1 MQSWNNSLQ
10 NKKNQ
15 LSPRKFPEL
24 KSPDRK
30 EEQECPQLLATS
42 CWIRAWPGCKVSRKG
57 TPSLRGTSAYLW
69 VLQPGQE
76 TSENWARKPL
86 DSAGSRRVLLD
97 WKRWHGWMWDHL
109 QQNSHNSRSIQDF
122 QRTPTHW
129 NRQRLQRKR
138 KRKIMIVK
146 HHHQISITVFLST
159 LGMTSR
165 DSDIHLFIYAST

>member
-1 MQSWNNSLQ
+1 MKQLLAEQ
-10 NKKNQ
+10 NKQ
-15 LSPRKFPEL
+15 LSPRKLLEW

-30 EEQECPQLLATS
+30 EEQGFPQLLATS
-42 CWIRAWPGCKVSRKG
+42 CRIWVWPGCETDRKG
-57 TPSLRGTSAYLW
+57 TPSSSAYLW
-69 VLQPGQE
+69 ALQPGQE
-76 TSENWARKPL
+76 TSENWARKSL

-97 WKRWHGWMWDHL
+97 WKRQHGWTWDHL

-159 LGMTSR
+159 LGMTGR
-165 DSDIHLFIYAST
+165 DSDIHSIHLFIYAST